1 MMKKTLVALA
11 AVAVTGGAFA
21 QSTMTGYMGYG
32 YSTATSV
39 ANVVTSGMG
48 IADAGL
54 DFGIAEDL
62 GDGNS
67 VSGTM
72 GITSAGSGA
81 AVTGN
86 DMKLAVKTASGL
98 TVSFSGNKSAHYL
111 GGGLAGAG
119 AAFETGLDGKV
130 LSARS
135 ASESATVSMPL
146 MEGFTVSVS
155 HTEPTQ
161 AGAYGTGSAGGT
173 KQRYNTAVL
182 GYKAGALAAD
192 VQYRSYDMQI
202 ASTTTSA
209 TQKSRAS
216 VSYDLGVAKI
226 GAGVDS
232 TNYTAGNVYSESL
245 VGVTVPVGSVTLGAQ
260 FGSMA
265 TTGYTTNYTQTGSVV
280 GAKYTLSKRTY
291 MTAQYYSYTGGF
303 TASSALSTA
312 GTQNATGA
320 SFTIYNSF

>member
-11 AVAVTGGAFA
+11 AVAGTGGAMA
-21 QSTMTGYMGYG
+21 QATMTGYIGYG
-32 YSTATSV
+32 YSSDTSV

-54 DFGIAEDL
+54 NFGIAEDL
-62 GDGNS
+62 GDGMS
-67 VSGTM
+67 LSGAM
-72 GITSAGSGA
+72 GITAAGNGA

-98 TVSFSGNKSAHYL
+98 TVSFSGNKSGHYL

-119 AAFETGLDGKV
+119 AGFETGLDGKV

-135 ASESATVSMPL
+135 ASESASLSMPL
-146 MEGFTVSVS
+146 MEGFTLSVS

-161 AGAYGTGSAGGT
+161 AGAYGTGAASAT
-173 KQRYNTAVL
+173 KQRYNTAGL

-192 VQYRSYDMQI
+192 VQYRSYDMQT
-202 ASTTTSA
+202 SSSTTSA
-209 TQKSRAS
+209 SQKSRAS
-216 VSYDLGVAKI
+216 ASYDLGVAKI

-245 VGVTVPVGSVTLGAQ
+245 VGITIPVGQLTLGAQ
-260 FGSMA
+260 FGQMS
-265 TTGYTTNYTQTGSVV
+265 TTGYTTNYSQTGGLV
-280 GAKYTLSKRTY
+280 GLKYDLSKRTY
-291 MTAQYYSYTGGF
+291 LTAQYYTYTGGF
-303 TASSALSTA
+303 TASTATSTA
-312 GTQNATGA
+312 GAQNASGA
-320 SFTIYNSF
+320 AFTIYNYF